1 MFSGV
6 KNKYAGPMLAGV
18 ASLFVG
24 LAAVLSLGV
33 ASTQGAYAAKED
45 RSVPASVPSAVA
57 TVQPLCAVSF
67 PDVRPGESPFYTY
80 VRVLACRNIISGYS
94 DGTFRPNA
102 NVTRGQLAKMVAA
115 SAGYTDAI
123 PGNRWTFHDIA
134 PGSTY
139 WLYVERVA
147 QHGVTSGYAC
157 SDASGSTEPCDEAN
171 RRYFRP
177 NEYVTRQQVAKMVS
191 ASMDMTSHR
200 AGLPR
205 AVPTSTTLQYTFTDV
220 PPSNSFNPYVEALAG
235 LGSISGYNCG
245 GTNPDTGQPEPCD
258 AQGRKYFRPGSNM
271 SRGQVS
277 KVLATTFFPDA
288 VASGQ

>member
-6 KNKYAGPMLAGV
+6 KRKYVAPALAGV
-18 ASLFVG
+18 ASLVAGLVAVFAVG
-24 LAAVLSLGV
+24 GAA
-33 ASTQGAYAAKED
+33 TPGAYAAKD
-45 RSVPASVPSAVA
+45 VNVPVSVPSAVS
-57 TVQPLCAVSF
+57 TVQPPCTISF
-67 PDVRPGESPFYTY
+67 SDVKPSESPFYVY
-80 VRVLACRNIISGYS
+80 VRVLACRDIISGYS

-115 SAGYTDAI
+115 SAGYSDAI
-123 PGNRWTFHDIA
+123 PNNRWTFHDIA

-147 QHGVTSGYAC
+147 MHGVTSGYAC
-157 SDASGSTEPCDEAN
+157 SNALGSAETCDEAN

-177 NEYVTRQQVAKMVS
+177 NEYVTRQQVAKMVA
-191 ASMDMTSHR
+191 ASLDLTSSP
-200 AGLPR
+200 ASVPA
-205 AVPTSTTLQYTFTDV
+205 AVPTGTTSQYTFADV
-220 PPSNSFNPYVEALAG
+220 PPSNAFNPYVEALSR

-258 AQGRKYFRPGSNM
+258 AQNRKYFRPGSNM

-277 KVLATTFFPDA
+277 KVLATTFFPEA
-288 VASGQ
+288 VIAGQ

>member
-1 MFSGV
+1 
-6 KNKYAGPMLAGV
+6 
-18 ASLFVG
+18 
-24 LAAVLSLGV
+24 
-33 ASTQGAYAAKED
+33 
-45 RSVPASVPSAVA
+45 
-57 TVQPLCAVSF
+57 VQPLCAVSF
-67 PDVRPGESPFYTY
+67 HDVRPGENPFYTY
-80 VRVLACRNIISGYS
+80 VRVLACRNILSGYG

-102 NVTRGQLAKMVAA
+102 SVTRGQLAKMVAA
-115 SAGYTDAI
+115 SGGYTDAI
-123 PGNRWTFHDIA
+123 PGSRWTFHDIA

-157 SDASGSTEPCDEAN
+157 SDESGSTEPCDEAN

-177 NEYVTRQQVAKMVS
+177 NEYVTRQQVAKMVA

-200 AGLPR
+200 AGVPR
-205 AVPTSTTLQYTFTDV
+205 AVPTSATLQYTFTDV
-220 PPSNSFNPYVEALAG
+220 PPFNTFNPYVEALAN

-288 VASGQ
+288 LASGQ